1 MLRPD
6 QVSAVR
12 AAVERYR
19 AAAKAPGVDVQVIP
33 QSGGAAFKLSST
45 PTFK

>member
-19 AAAKAPGVDVQVIP
+19 AAQKRLEDQANAGLAELVEASRRRARLP
-33 QSGGAAFKLSST
+33 
-45 PTFK
+45 

>member
-19 AAAKAPGVDVQVIP
+19 AAQKRLV
-33 QSGGAAFKLSST
+33 S
-45 PTFK
+45 TFK